1 MTCARNPDLD
11 PICRSTALA
20 PMPATTRGRSPD
32 RHPLG
37 STCAKWRRVEQR
49 DQVTPVPAI
58 SVPAP

>member
-32 RHPLG
+32 RHPPWGQHVRSGDG
-37 STCAKWRRVEQR
+37 SNS
-49 DQVTPVPAI
+49 AI
-58 SVPAP
+58 R